1 MKNTL
6 ISILTITL
14 FGCATTYDL
23 NTPIITEEQASKMT
37 IKDLNNAIVYQPQNV
52 NLHLARADYFAS
64 TPSVDIAQEE
74 YQIALNM
81 KPNDS
86 KIELKYANFLCNR
99 KYDIN
104 SATPFYNKAL
114 NDTGDNELRSN
125 IYSHYA
131 YCMAA
136 TEKYATALDL
146 YQKALGYENPP
157 LSAYIGIVALYT
169 KARNYPMANYYASLY
184 DDKPTDKSLEMQIGA
199 LRNLIDNNTDQT
211 NHANLVAQYNNL
223 NEQYDKLTGKKFA
236 DIPAN

>member
-104 SATPFYNKAL
+104 SAIPFYNKAFS
-114 NDTGDNELRSN
+114 NSDTKLQPT
-125 IYSHYA
+125 IYSDYA
-131 YCMAA
+131 YCLAA
-136 TEKYATALDL
+136 TEKYGDALNL
-146 YQKALGYENPP
+146 YQKALSYDNPP
-157 LSAYIGIVALYT
+157 LSAYIGIVGLYT
-169 KARNYPMANYYASLY
+169 KALNYPMANYYASLY
-184 DDKPTDKSLEMQIGA
+184 SGTPTAKSLEMQIGA
-199 LRNLIDNNTDQT
+199 VRNMIDNNSSPED
-211 NHANLVAQYNNL
+211 HANLVAKYNTL